1 MESFIH
7 SLSKHQKDF
16 VQPNANFVWLEGCSY
31 TSSTLSEMVSKN
43 DVYTSRIED
52 ETFISPEK
60 LYSKV
65 QDSDKNKFLDSL
77 STVGAEQLF
86 SGKCQ
91 HPAVGGT
98 FDHLHIGHKIIL
110 SMTAYSSARKVT
122 CGISSEPLLKNKKFK
137 ESMESFDT
145 RYTNA
150 KDFLNIVKKGL
161 DLNLFPLSD
170 PFGPIITDGDIDTL
184 IVSKET
190 LSGCDKANE
199 IRVGKSMKAMEIL
212 PIDLVFEKSTGSRKD
227 APPISEKISSTEIR
241 RLQSENLQ
249 K

>member
-16 VQPNANFVWLEGCSY
+16 IQPNANFVWLEGCSY
-31 TSSTLSEMVSKN
+31 PSSTLYELVSKN
-43 DVYTSRIED
+43 DVYSSRIDD
-52 ETFISPEK
+52 ETFISPK
-60 LYSKV
+60 NLYSKV
-65 QDSDKNKFLDSL
+65 QDSDKNKFLESL
-77 STVGAEQLF
+77 STVGTEQLF
-86 SGKCQ
+86 NGKCQ
-91 HPAVGGT
+91 HPAVGG
-98 FDHLHIGHKIIL
+98 
-110 SMTAYSSARKVT
+110 
-122 CGISSEPLLKNKKFK
+122 EPLLKNKKFK

-145 RYTNA
+145 RFTNA

-199 IRVGKSMKAMEIL
+199 IRTEKYMKAMEIL
-212 PIDLVFEKSTGSRKD
+212 PIDLVFEKSVGSGKE

-241 RLQSENLQ
+241 RLQAENKQ